1 MRVATVLLGA
11 VLLTAGAPAFQD
23 QGDQDEAIVLVWHKL
38 AKVPLDTRGT
48 AERNEAV
55 RRASQFDRPEVLA
68 AEEARLNSLL
78 DAADPSREF
87 TLQVNDNVSQYDH
100 EQGRFAITLY
110 QAGYYVTVEAFG
122 QQYSVVFAN
131 AESGRYIP
139 MPKEEARVFDERLNR
154 MGRRVTNDLRFR
166 VIGAGD
172 PAGAVSGDR
181 VIRAELVSAR
191 LLDANDQ
198 VVWTPTLTAH
208 SAVAATGAT
217 PTFDPALADVAGL
230 RVGGPGADLEA
241 TLTRLYGEVVRG
253 GVGEGAPPGTVATL
267 DVNSMGCLV
276 ITGRRNN
283 GRPGSTCITA
293 WLDASETVRMIRI
306 ERVFPWVDQGF
317 LRQALVRKY
326 GEVAQTWRGGGHW
339 GWGPEQ
345 PGGQLVGRGVALR
358 AVNANWR
365 TNDPDLFGGNN
376 SRPQVNITLT
386 LVDTN
391 WPGGK

>member
-48 AERNEAV
+48 AERSEAV
-55 RRASQFDRPEVLA
+55 RRASQFDRPEVIA

-87 TLQVNDNVSQYDH
+87 TLQVNDNISQYDH
-100 EQGRFAITLY
+100 QQGRFAITLY

-208 SAVAATGAT
+208 SAVAATGA
-217 PTFDPALADVAGL
+217 PPPFDPALADVAGL

-241 TLTRLYGEVVRG
+241 T
-253 GVGEGAPPGTVATL
+253 
-267 DVNSMGCLV
+267 
-276 ITGRRNN
+276 
-283 GRPGSTCITA
+283 
-293 WLDASETVRMIRI
+293 
-306 ERVFPWVDQGF
+306 
-317 LRQALVRKY
+317 
-326 GEVAQTWRGGGHW
+326 
-339 GWGPEQ
+339 
-345 PGGQLVGRGVALR
+345 
-358 AVNANWR
+358 
-365 TNDPDLFGGNN
+365 
-376 SRPQVNITLT
+376 
-386 LVDTN
+386 
-391 WPGGK
+391 

>member
-23 QGDQDEAIVLVWHKL
+23 PGDQDEAIVLVWHRL
-38 AKVPLDTRGT
+38 AKVPLDARRT
-48 AERNEAV
+48 AERSEAV
-55 RRASQFDRPEVLA
+55 RRASQFDRPEVIA

-78 DAADPSREF
+78 DAADPGREF
-87 TLQVNDNVSQYDH
+87 TLQVNDNISQYDH

-139 MPKEEARVFDERLNR
+139 MPKEAARGFDERLNR

-198 VVWTPTLTAH
+198 LVWSPTLTPY
-208 SAVAATGAT
+208 STVAATGVT

-230 RVGGPGADLEA
+230 RVGGPGADPEA
-241 TLTRLYGEVVRG
+241 TLPPPYG
-253 GVGEGAPPGTVATL
+253 
-267 DVNSMGCLV
+267 
-276 ITGRRNN
+276 
-283 GRPGSTCITA
+283 
-293 WLDASETVRMIRI
+293 
-306 ERVFPWVDQGF
+306 QG
-317 LRQALVRKY
+317 
-326 GEVAQTWRGGGHW
+326 
-339 GWGPEQ
+339 
-345 PGGQLVGRGVALR
+345 GRG
-358 AVNANWR
+358 
-365 TNDPDLFGGNN
+365 
-376 SRPQVNITLT
+376 
-386 LVDTN
+386 
-391 WPGGK
+391 